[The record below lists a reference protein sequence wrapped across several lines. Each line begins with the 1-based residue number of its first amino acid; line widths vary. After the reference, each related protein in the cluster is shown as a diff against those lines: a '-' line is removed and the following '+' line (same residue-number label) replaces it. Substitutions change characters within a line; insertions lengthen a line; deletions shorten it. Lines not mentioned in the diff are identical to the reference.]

1 MRDVIDNSVKA
12 AAKQRGKF
20 PTGAVVMYGN
30 EFSGWMDRLRD
41 PNHWMPGCVA
51 VLDDGSAYVARGG
64 NDYDGA
70 QEWVPANA

>member
-1 MRDVIDNSVKA
+1 MCNVSDSIKS
-12 AAKQRGKF
+12 AAKQRGKL

-30 EFSGWMDRLRD
+30 KFSGWMDRLRD